1 MKENNL
7 KAIFIF
13 EKNLDFKGK
22 SIPETILGYGP
33 FMAEPYYGHRS
44 RLYYEDLYTQPESMA
59 EIILSAYDLGV
70 GAINLIND
78 ENILKAFDLACD
90 NGCDMKVIATIG
102 KSEIDYLAPNYEVA
116 CEADW
121 EGDIELF
128 SSYDAPVMLVDEFIT
143 DAYKWN
149 LTSRILSKINDTG
162 SLSGLITAFPYRT
175 TDILKENIDMDL
187 FDFYMIPINSFAYM
201 MDTPSFLKVQRAEFR
216 DKILDLNKK
225 IIACRTLS
233 VGIQTP
239 DEGFTFLN
247 SLDFIDLLTF
257 GVASVDEI
265 KKDMEVLKSLQSLK

>member
-1 MKENNL
+1 LKENNL

-22 SIPETILGYGP
+22 SIPETVLGYGP

-59 EIILSAYDLGV
+59 EIILNAYDLGV

-90 NGCDMKVIATIG
+90 NGCGMKVIATIG
-102 KSEIDYLAPNYEVA
+102 KSEVDYLAPNYEVA

-128 SSYDAPVMLVDEFIT
+128 SSYDTPLMLVDEFIT

-149 LTSRILSKINDTG
+149 LTSKILTEINDSN
-162 SLSGLITAFPYRT
+162 SLSGIVTAFPYRT
-175 TDILKENIDMDL
+175 TDLLKDNLDLDL
-187 FDFYMIPINSFAYM
+187 FDFYMIPLNSFAYM
-201 MDTPSFLKVQRAEFR
+201 MDTSSFLKSQREEFR
-216 DKILDLNKK
+216 LKILDLNKK
-225 IIACRTLS
+225 IIASRVLS

-239 DEGFTFLN
+239 EEGFTFIN
-247 SLDFIDLLTF
+247 SLDFIDLVTF
-257 GVASVDEI
+257 GVASVDEL
-265 KKDMEVLKSLQSLK
+265 KKDIEVLKGI